1 MFERT
6 VLNMKKNLTNAPA
19 RELNSREVAK
29 IIAGLMGSLV
39 SWNDVDT
46 VMSGID
52 HIAKHREA
60 YREQFVQIKRIA
72 TEATAKGNFD
82 DQD

>member
-1 MFERT
+1 
-6 VLNMKKNLTNAPA
+6 MKQKLTNTPA

-39 SWNDVDT
+39 SWNEVDT
-46 VMSGID
+46 VMAGID

-60 YREQFVQIKRIA
+60 YRSQFVQIKRIT
-72 TEATAKGNFD
+72 TEATSKGNFD